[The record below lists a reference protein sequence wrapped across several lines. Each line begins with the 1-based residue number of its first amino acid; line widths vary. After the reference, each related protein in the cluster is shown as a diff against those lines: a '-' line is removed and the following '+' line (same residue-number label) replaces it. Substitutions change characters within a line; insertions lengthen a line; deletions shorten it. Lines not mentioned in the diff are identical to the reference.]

1 MKIRNL
7 IIIVTVIVVYP
18 LVTTLAQETKPSSEK
33 AKSPG
38 EITAASKLLAA
49 KDANCRANAKMRK
62 LTFLQ
67 RRRVIR
73 ECMKRQ

>member
-49 KDANCRANAKMRK
+49 KDATAEPTPKCEN
-62 LTFLQ
+62 
-67 RRRVIR
+67 
-73 ECMKRQ
+73 